1 MVMAA
6 MHYVRWFSELGID
19 DVALVGGKNASLGEM
34 YRELAPIGV
43 PVPSGFAL
51 TAQAFRDALTRAGAW
66 SALHG
71 ELDHLDKTDVKAL
84 AHAGV
89 RCREIVYGAGL
100 MPEAEEEVLAAYVR
114 LQAEYGDE
122 LSVAVRSSATAEDL
136 PTASFAGQHDTY
148 LNVRG
153 PRMLIDAVRRCQA
166 SLFTDRAISYRVD
179 KGFDHFQVALSVGVQ
194 KMIRAD
200 LACAGVMFSIDP
212 ETGFPDAVFITAAWG
227 LGENVVQGAVDVD
240 EFCVHK
246 PTFKA
251 GRRCVLR
258 RMLGAKKIKMVY
270 AQGRT
275 REAVVNQVTSPE
287 ERRRYCLDDPQVL
300 QLADYAIRIEDHY
313 SRRAGR
319 LMPMD
324 IEWALDGVDGQLYV
338 VQARPETVAS
348 QRAANLVEEYHVE
361 AKGTLLASG
370 RAVGTKVAAGP
381 ARLINDVRQLGDFR
395 DGEVLV
401 ADTTAPDWEPVMKR
415 AAAIV
420 TNRGGRTCHA
430 AIVARE
436 LGIPAVVGTDGATE
450 TVPDG
455 TTITVSCAEG
465 EVGRIYQGSVPFAV
479 RTTDLST
486 IERPLTRVMIN
497 LGNPDLAFGL
507 SRLPA
512 DGVGLARIEFIINE
526 AVEAHPMALL
536 HPERVTDSEERRA
549 IAAMVAGYPSA
560 AEFFV
565 TRLAEGVGTIAAGFW
580 PRPVIVR
587 LSDFKTN
594 EYAALLG
601 GKSFEPHEEN
611 PMLGF
616 RGASR
621 YAHPAYRE
629 AFALECAAMR
639 RVREAMGLTNLKV
652 MIPFCR
658 RLDEADRVVAALA
671 QEGLRRGEDG
681 LEIFV
686 MCEIPSNVILIDEFA
701 QRFDGFSIGSNDL
714 TQLVLGVDRDSQMVA
729 FDFDERDPAVTAF
742 LREAVEGARRNHRHS
757 GICGQAPS
765 DYPDIAKFLVGC
777 GIDSIS
783 VTPDVLMRTIHIVR
797 EAEQQLGRPAR
808 AD

>member
-1 MVMAA
+1 
-6 MHYVRWFSELGID
+6 
-19 DVALVGGKNASLGEM
+19 
-34 YRELAPIGV
+34 
-43 PVPSGFAL
+43 
-51 TAQAFRDALTRAGAW
+51 
-66 SALHG
+66 
-71 ELDHLDKTDVKAL
+71 
-84 AHAGV
+84 
-89 RCREIVYGAGL
+89 
-100 MPEAEEEVLAAYVR
+100 
-114 LQAEYGDE
+114 
-122 LSVAVRSSATAEDL
+122 
-136 PTASFAGQHDTY
+136 
-148 LNVRG
+148 
-153 PRMLIDAVRRCQA
+153 
-166 SLFTDRAISYRVD
+166 
-179 KGFDHFQVALSVGVQ
+179 
-194 KMIRAD
+194 
-200 LACAGVMFSIDP
+200 
-212 ETGFPDAVFITAAWG
+212 
-227 LGENVVQGAVDVD
+227 
-240 EFCVHK
+240 
-246 PTFKA
+246 
-251 GRRCVLR
+251 
-258 RMLGAKKIKMVY
+258 
-270 AQGRT
+270 
-275 REAVVNQVTSPE
+275 
-287 ERRRYCLDDPQVL
+287 
-300 QLADYAIRIEDHY
+300 
-313 SRRAGR
+313 
-319 LMPMD
+319 
-324 IEWALDGVDGQLYV
+324 
-338 VQARPETVAS
+338 
-348 QRAANLVEEYHVE
+348 
-361 AKGTLLASG
+361 
-370 RAVGTKVAAGP
+370 
-381 ARLINDVRQLGDFR
+381 
-395 DGEVLV
+395 
-401 ADTTAPDWEPVMKR
+401 
-415 AAAIV
+415 
-420 TNRGGRTCHA
+420 
-430 AIVARE
+430 
-436 LGIPAVVGTDGATE
+436 
-450 TVPDG
+450 
-455 TTITVSCAEG
+455 
-465 EVGRIYQGSVPFAV
+465 
-479 RTTDLST
+479 
-486 IERPLTRVMIN
+486 
-497 LGNPDLAFGL
+497 L